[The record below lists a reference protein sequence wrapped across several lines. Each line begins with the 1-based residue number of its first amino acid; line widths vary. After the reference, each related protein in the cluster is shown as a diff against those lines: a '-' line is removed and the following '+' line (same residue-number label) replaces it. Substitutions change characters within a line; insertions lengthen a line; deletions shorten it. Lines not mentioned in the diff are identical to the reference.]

1 MRKNCSDPYGKMLIF
16 QVQRDILCPYIYILK
31 KQGRA
36 RTGTIMNLLQQ
47 KLAESLTIFDGAIG
61 TEIYRR
67 NFFVNASFEQL
78 NLTAPDVILDI
89 HHQYLKA
96 GAEVLTTNT
105 YNANSRRLAKF
116 GLSEQTEAINRA
128 GVKLAREAA
137 AGKALVAAS
146 VGPVGEPDSDQ
157 DRRTRAELLA
167 EQIRALSDADFI
179 IFESLRRAADLKAVL
194 EAVAE
199 FPELVYVPSFAIE
212 PHPHIND
219 SATIAEFMEL
229 LNASRPCPAPT
240 AIGLNCGGGPEST
253 LGVLEELTALTQLP
267 VIVQPNAGQPKGVD
281 GRMIYM
287 TSAEYFSTYAKRYA
301 MLGAAAI
308 GGCCGITPDHIEEL
322 ARTIKPLMQAE
333 KRALPA
339 LEVKECDLKPEVPL
353 AERSRIGCKLADGA
367 FIKLVEITPPRG
379 FDLTG
384 TIAGAAKCKAAGID
398 AVNLPDGPRASARI
412 SPLVTALEIQR
423 NAGIETILHCCCRDK
438 SLIGLQADLLGCA
451 GVGINNILFITGDPP
466 KLGDYPFSSGVFD
479 VDSVGLVKIQKRMN
493 QGVDL
498 GGKPLNAV
506 TKMVIGVG
514 ADPNAIDPERE
525 YRRTCEKVEAGAEFI
540 ITQPVFAPEALFVFL
555 DRIAHLNVP
564 VIAGIWPLTSL
575 RNAEFMRTE
584 VPGVVVPD
592 AVMERMA
599 ADESKEAQRE
609 AGIAIARESVAAIR
623 SRVRGI
629 QVSAPFG
636 NVDTALR
643 VLA

>member
-1 MRKNCSDPYGKMLIF
+1 MLYF
-16 QVQRDILCPYIYILK
+16 IYLITK
-31 KQGRA
+31 KQPNWND
-36 RTGTIMNLLQQ
+36 TMNCLQR
-47 KLAESLTIFDGAIG
+47 KLAESLVIFDGAIG

-78 NLTAPDVILDI
+78 SVTNPDVILDI
-89 HHQYLKA
+89 HRQYLDA

-105 YNANSRRLAKF
+105 FNANARRLGKF
-116 GLSEQTEAINRA
+116 GLADQTATINRA
-128 GVKLAREAA
+128 SAELARQAVREA
-137 AGKALVAAS
+137 GLEGSVLVAGS
-146 VGPVGEPDSDQ
+146 VGPIGEPESAADTRSRDSILVEQ
-157 DRRTRAELLA
+157 LEALA
-167 EQIRALSDADFI
+167 PVVDFI
-179 IFESLRRAADLKAVL
+179 IFESLRTTIDLAAAL
-194 EAVAE
+194 EAVKA
-199 FPELVYVPSFAIE
+199 FPELVYVLSFAVDR
-212 PHPHIND
+212 H
-219 SATIAEFMEL
+219 AENHSGDGISEFGRL
-229 LNASRPCPAPT
+229 ISTFPGQRPT

-253 LGVLEELTALTQLP
+253 LGELEILVKRTKLP
-267 VIVQPNAGQPKGVD
+267 VIVQPNAGQPRGVD

-493 QGVDL
+493 QGMDL

-555 DRIAHLNVP
+555 DRVAHLNVP

>member
-1 MRKNCSDPYGKMLIF
+1 M
-16 QVQRDILCPYIYILK
+16 
-31 KQGRA
+31 
-36 RTGTIMNLLQQ
+36 
-47 KLAESLTIFDGAIG
+47 
-61 TEIYRR
+61 
-67 NFFVNASFEQL
+67 
-78 NLTAPDVILDI
+78 
-89 HHQYLKA
+89 
-96 GAEVLTTNT
+96 
-105 YNANSRRLAKF
+105 
-116 GLSEQTEAINRA
+116 
-128 GVKLAREAA
+128 
-137 AGKALVAAS
+137 
-146 VGPVGEPDSDQ
+146 
-157 DRRTRAELLA
+157 
-167 EQIRALSDADFI
+167 
-179 IFESLRRAADLKAVL
+179 
-194 EAVAE
+194 
-199 FPELVYVPSFAIE
+199 PSFAIE

-333 KRALPA
+333 KRALPT

-479 VDSVGLVKIQKRMN
+479 TDSIGLVKIASLMN
-493 QGVDL
+493 RGVDL
-498 GGKPLNAV
+498 GGNELETP
-506 TKMVIGVG
+506 TSTVIAVG
-514 ADPNAIDPERE
+514 ADPNAIDLERE
-525 YRRTCEKVEAGAEFI
+525 YRRTCEKAAAGAELI
-540 ITQPVFAPEALFVFL
+540 ITQPVFAVEPLLRFL
-555 DRIAHLNVP
+555 DRIAPLGIP
-564 VIAGIWPLTSL
+564 LLAGIWPLASY
-575 RNAEFMRTE
+575 RNAEFMRNE

-592 AVMERMA
+592 EIMLRMA
-599 ADESKEAQRE
+599 RATGRDEQR
-609 AGIAIARESVAAIR
+609 ALGIAIARETIAAVR
-623 SRVRGI
+623 DRVCGV

-636 NVDTALR
+636 NVRTAVA
-643 VLA
+643 VLEP

>member
-1 MRKNCSDPYGKMLIF
+1 M
-16 QVQRDILCPYIYILK
+16 
-31 KQGRA
+31 QGR
-36 RTGTIMNLLQQ
+36 RN
-47 KLAESLTIFDGAIG
+47 
-61 TEIYRR
+61 RR
-67 NFFVNASFEQL
+67 
-78 NLTAPDVILDI
+78 
-89 HHQYLKA
+89 
-96 GAEVLTTNT
+96 
-105 YNANSRRLAKF
+105 
-116 GLSEQTEAINRA
+116 
-128 GVKLAREAA
+128 
-137 AGKALVAAS
+137 
-146 VGPVGEPDSDQ
+146 GEP
-157 DRRTRAELLA
+157 
-167 EQIRALSDADFI
+167 
-179 IFESLRRAADLKAVL
+179 
-194 EAVAE
+194 
-199 FPELVYVPSFAIE
+199 
-212 PHPHIND
+212 
-219 SATIAEFMEL
+219 
-229 LNASRPCPAPT
+229 
-240 AIGLNCGGGPEST
+240 
-253 LGVLEELTALTQLP
+253 
-267 VIVQPNAGQPKGVD
+267 AG
-281 GRMIYM
+281 R
-287 TSAEYFSTYAKRYA
+287 
-301 MLGAAAI
+301 
-308 GGCCGITPDHIEEL
+308 
-322 ARTIKPLMQAE
+322 
-333 KRALPA
+333 
-339 LEVKECDLKPEVPL
+339 
-353 AERSRIGCKLADGA
+353 
-367 FIKLVEITPPRG
+367 
-379 FDLTG
+379 
-384 TIAGAAKCKAAGID
+384 
-398 AVNLPDGPRASARI
+398 
-412 SPLVTALEIQR
+412 
-423 NAGIETILHCCCRDK
+423 RDK

-514 ADPNAIDPERE
+514 ADPNAIDLERE